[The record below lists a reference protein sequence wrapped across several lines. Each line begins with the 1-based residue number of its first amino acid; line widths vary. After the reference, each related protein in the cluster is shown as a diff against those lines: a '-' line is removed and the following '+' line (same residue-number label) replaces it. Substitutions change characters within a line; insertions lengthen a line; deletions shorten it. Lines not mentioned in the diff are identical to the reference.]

1 MRPLFQP
8 IRIPLVGKRFPAFL
22 LAGLFLL
29 LTAGPGFG
37 AATADEPTAV
47 AATAA
52 AKPLKSNRPKVG
64 LVLSGGGAKGIAH
77 VGILKII
84 EELGIPVDYITGTSM
99 GSIIGGLYAYGYSAA
114 ELDSILRAADWDVL
128 LSDKAIRSDIYLTEK
143 RTADQYVITLPFSQ
157 KSSLLPIG
165 ILKGQHIN
173 NLFYTLTANT
183 YALTSFDELQIPFR
197 CIATDVLSGQA
208 VVLKDGNLAEAMR
221 ASMAIPGVF
230 NPVEKDS
237 MILVDGGLVDNFPVE
252 EVLKMGADIV
262 IGVDVGFQYKGKDK
276 LKNMANVLEMSL
288 FMHTKTKISK
298 NKERCRI
305 LVSPDLTGYSTAS
318 FGATDSLLA
327 RGEAAARAHYDE
339 FKALADELAAY
350 EPGHQKINRYPHL
363 PLENI
368 YVSEIHF
375 EGLSKFSPQFANQ
388 FLQVDHNSWVKHED
402 IVRGVERLYGSMVFD
417 NVSYTLLPDSN
428 NRAQAVLKISV
439 DEKPTN
445 AFRLGF
451 RYDNQRSAA
460 LLAGLLFR
468 DLGFPNSRLSIDG
481 ELSRIPSVKADFLFT
496 PKWKKD
502 TDYAFWRPSIGAS
515 YQFYFVNREYL
526 YHDWSDPNT
535 PTSEFSS
542 QGHRICLYAQLNWR
556 RSILGGGARLNY
568 HNFKEKFASETDFGQ
583 RNFFYVMPYLF
594 FLHDSYDQLFFP
606 QHGLKADI
614 EVSYP
619 IGLGISSPY
628 AQRFLTARAYLD
640 FAFSPKRWFS
650 IYPGLAVG
658 TNLLK
663 TTATIPT
670 PYMFYQG
677 GLTGLRN
684 GIQQTDFAGLLPFQ
698 SEGQHFWN
706 VHLNLQAEILKNL
719 YVSLRGYTGMSV
731 YDIRDITH
739 LDEFIYGGAA
749 GLSYNTPIGPIGV
762 HFQTSN
768 IHPFNIWLNILYWL

>member
-37 AATADEPTAV
+37 AAIADEPTAV

-339 FKALADELAAY
+339 FKVLADELAAY

-451 RYDNQRSAA
+451 RYDNQRRRGCGNESRECQDSDAA
-460 LLAGLLFR
+460 
-468 DLGFPNSRLSIDG
+468 
-481 ELSRIPSVKADFLFT
+481 
-496 PKWKKD
+496 
-502 TDYAFWRPSIGAS
+502 
-515 YQFYFVNREYL
+515 
-526 YHDWSDPNT
+526 
-535 PTSEFSS
+535 S
-542 QGHRICLYAQLNWR
+542 QCL
-556 RSILGGGARLNY
+556 
-568 HNFKEKFASETDFGQ
+568 
-583 RNFFYVMPYLF
+583 
-594 FLHDSYDQLFFP
+594 
-606 QHGLKADI
+606 
-614 EVSYP
+614 
-619 IGLGISSPY
+619 
-628 AQRFLTARAYLD
+628 
-640 FAFSPKRWFS
+640 
-650 IYPGLAVG
+650 
-658 TNLLK
+658 
-663 TTATIPT
+663 
-670 PYMFYQG
+670 
-677 GLTGLRN
+677 
-684 GIQQTDFAGLLPFQ
+684 
-698 SEGQHFWN
+698 
-706 VHLNLQAEILKNL
+706 
-719 YVSLRGYTGMSV
+719 
-731 YDIRDITH
+731 
-739 LDEFIYGGAA
+739 
-749 GLSYNTPIGPIGV
+749 
-762 HFQTSN
+762 
-768 IHPFNIWLNILYWL
+768 